1 MNRRTAINI
10 ERLSANIQNAAGH
23 EHRLAPIA
31 QRAAS
36 IFAARLQ
43 ERVMGAG
50 ERAFRFSRIEFLAAT
65 PVDCNLHV
73 MSNEQA
79 ANAIALAWF
88 DALTPVR
95 NR

>member
-1 MNRRTAINI
+1 MTNVTVEALTA
-10 ERLSANIQNAAGH
+10 SVHNAAGH

-36 IFAARLQ
+36 IFAERLQ
-43 ERVMGAG
+43 ERTIKLG
-50 ERAFRFSRIEFLAAT
+50 ERAFPISRIDSLTAA

-79 ANAIALAWF
+79 ATAIALAWF
-88 DALTPVR
+88 DAVTQFRHL
-95 NR
+95 